1 MRVIGLGFQKDVTAD
16 ALRAAIAAAGPAE
29 AVAVPE
35 RRAGHPALVA
45 QGVRVIGVPAAS
57 LRGVATQTTSP
68 RIMEKFGCGSV
79 AEAVALVATGGALVQ
94 ARLVLGGVTYAVAEG
109 EQE

>member
-1 MRVIGLGFQKDVTAD
+1 MRVIGLGFQKDATAE
-16 ALRAAIAAAGPAE
+16 ALRCAIAAAGPAD

-35 RRAGHPALVA
+35 RRAGHPALAA
-45 QGVRVIGVPAAS
+45 QGVRVIPVAARL

-68 RIMEKFGCGSV
+68 RIMETFGCGSV

-94 ARLVLGGVTYAVAEG
+94 ARLVLNGVTYAVAEG
-109 EQE
+109 GNE